1 MSMSTLDSIPS
12 LETSLQNITVN
23 ATSSSLLQSESE
35 DHDNLEVDAEDRAM
49 KTPVSNGQS
58 SCGQLIGW
66 GCGEFGQHGH
76 GAIKTDIDVQHGL
89 IDNFS
94 KVDHPS
100 SCVKLIACGASH
112 TIIVTYS
119 NDIYCW
125 GNGNSGQL
133 GCGDRETHIDPQ
145 KITLC
150 NQDVEIAGIACGSR
164 HSMVWLNDGK
174 CYSFGNNYNAQL
186 GYDFRIKNYKENQV
200 KPHLLRPIQ
209 HRFVTLVACGER
221 HTLFLFDT
229 GSVAG
234 CGSNSFGQ
242 IGTGDRDEVIVPK
255 IIENLQAKFISCG
268 ANHSMAINE
277 NGAVY
282 VWGHGK
288 SCGSRKQDVLYPEL
302 VAIVGTEIRQIAAG
316 AAHSMALSVIKQ
328 IRKGKGELAATN
340 GGILIGSP
348 LSIPRILIGSPLSIP
363 RILISSPLSIPRILI
378 RSPLS
383 IPWILIG
390 SPLSIPRISIG
401 SPLSIPRISI
411 VNGTVY
417 TWGSGADGQ
426 LGHGKNA
433 HFLDKPKRIS
443 HSLFNGSRVSQ
454 ITCGER
460 YSAAVTVDGLLYL
473 WGKNSHTLSP
483 EKPTSYKEYR
493 PMQVN
498 TGGYHISQLACG
510 SWHAMSIAGIPVWK
524 PREGST
530 DTEDDVEDENEMKA
544 PMSNAK
550 TKKVRLSED
559 ADYEYE
565 QENDSD
571 LETEV
576 GSEPDLSSDQ
586 SDEEAVHLPPEFLR
600 RSLTLA
606 EFYAPTP
613 LPDLIISPRDSP
625 VPDSLPKRNLS
636 HGSSVEDLPK
646 KSKSHFSTSEGEGLE
661 SSTENADNDDDEKEE
676 QEPKEEEEEEEEQQQ
691 QQPAEDEQRL
701 DSWTFEED
709 KTPSPQLLT
718 PPRSPKPTMVK
729 PYPLQNSFG
738 AYITRSKTLYGDGQR
753 SSQAVQFSEMC
764 ADRYRLPREP
774 SSLTNVDLSF
784 DSDKKFVVN
793 KHVAIQTNKKR
804 STLPLPPDNPPLP
817 IHLNRPKRMNVL
829 RGYSTFDD
837 NYDFYEQL
845 KDSAKISCPP
855 LTRSHTMHGRS
866 MLSQRFTDQS
876 CPPQPSGG
884 DMIIEGVAAHRGTD
898 RSLSLTQQSETNFR
912 RSRKKVF
919 SPTPVWQSRKYA
931 SKNFERQFFDS

>member
-316 AAHSMALSVIKQ
+316 AAHSMALS
-328 IRKGKGELAATN
+328 
-340 GGILIGSP
+340 
-348 LSIPRILIGSPLSIP
+348 
-363 RILISSPLSIPRILI
+363 
-378 RSPLS
+378 
-383 IPWILIG
+383 
-390 SPLSIPRISIG
+390 
-401 SPLSIPRISI
+401 